1 MAVLGGG
8 ICLVATIVSRRR
20 QEEPKGDDEGP
31 PQLKP
36 LAGNLDVQ
44 ERPPEPGSVVA
55 WCLRLSHRGRAGQD
69 SAAGR
74 RIRGMS
80 RWCARQ
86 RNCTAGARRAP
97 VPGPSR

>member
-20 QEEPKGDDEGP
+20 QEEPKA

-36 LAGNLDVQ
+36 LAGNLDVH
-44 ERPPEPGSVVA
+44 PPEPGSVVA

-74 RIRGMS
+74 R
-80 RWCARQ
+80 
-86 RNCTAGARRAP
+86 
-97 VPGPSR
+97 